1 MNNALTTASE
11 TCRNEW
17 ARVNDLLPWGE
28 APEWARFAIIHCGV
42 WLWLEKPPVSVI
54 HDEMEVSGR
63 AQKFS
68 PVKRIFT
75 AEHMFRRPGPP
86 AAPSG
91 VTRLMMANV
100 PIAIAAAVG
109 MKADPEREALLIY
122 ARILDEVRARLGVKF
137 DEVVKNAIKG
147 ID

>member
-1 MNNALTTASE
+1 MTNALTTASE
-11 TCRNEW
+11 ARRNEW
-17 ARVNDLLPWGE
+17 ARVNDLLPWAA
-28 APEWARFAIIHCGV
+28 APEWARFATLYSGF
-42 WLWLEKPPVSVI
+42 WMWTEKPPAP
-54 HDEMEVSGR
+54 DYADFEVTGR
-63 AQKFS
+63 AQPFF
-68 PVKRIFT
+68 PDKRIFT
-75 AEHMFRRPGPP
+75 GEHMFRRPGPP

-122 ARILDEVRARLGVKF
+122 ARILDEARARWFGVKF

-147 ID
+147 TD